1 MDKNKLLTMW
11 KLIKLNNW
19 INCVIKRILR
29 KMYLKSGLLFALILL
44 CLCRVTFGAE
54 ILIVISCPYHTV
66 TSCRSLHDNLRQQQ
80 ISLDSIPKDYDYA
93 IKVHI
98 MHELFNYWT
107 LLDSLPHLRGKTRL
121 LNAQT
126 EWIIWCQH
134 NTHVSSL
141 HALLDQLR
149 RRDAQEVC
157 YRR

>member
-1 MDKNKLLTMW
+1 MHSKP
-11 KLIKLNNW
+11 
-19 INCVIKRILR
+19 
-29 KMYLKSGLLFALILL
+29 GLLLLLLLL
-44 CLCRVTFGAE
+44 CLSCVAFAGE
-54 ILIVISCPYHTV
+54 ILFVISCPPQYAT

-80 ISLDSIPKDYDYA
+80 ISLDPIPTDYDYA

-107 LLDSLPHLRGKTRL
+107 LLDALPHLRGKTRL

-141 HALLDQLR
+141 RALLGQLQH
-149 RRDAQEVC
+149 RDAQEV
-157 YRR
+157 RLPSQKLQTQKGRASNR